1 MSAAKQAVVQVIYP
15 KEARG
20 DFNMTYYLES
30 HMPLVQKLWG
40 PFGLKSWTIN
50 VLQPEAGNHVQAYL
64 VFESLQAWEA
74 ASASPAQKEIFGDIP
89 KFTSTSPA
97 AWVGEV
103 EAHTVV
109 SQ

>member
-40 PFGLKSWTIN
+40 PLGLKSWTVN
-50 VLQPEAGNHVQAYL
+50 VLQPDNENHVQAYL
-64 VFESLQAWEA
+64 VWESLQAWEA
-74 ASASPAQKEIFGDIP
+74 AGAGPTQKEIFGDIP
-89 KFTSTSPA
+89 NFTSTSPT
-97 AWVGEV
+97 AWVGQV

-109 SQ
+109 PK